1 MKLIRW
7 LILLFKRDSPTRE
20 IETAYFISVKPEKY
34 VVEMWRGDG
43 NERNIP

>member
-20 IETAYFISVKPEKY
+20 LEAVYFISVKPEKY
-34 VVEMWRGDG
+34 VVEMWRH
-43 NERNIP
+43 E